1 MSPFLPW
8 AKTIR
13 QHLEKNRG
21 SRRQSLWKYPI
32 SPDLQQV
39 FHQYIA
45 ILLCIPYSAPVLCQF
60 QPPFP
65 VQQNCLFRTEPPPSA
80 RFEHKNPH
88 NNQILYKFRYLCL
101 KWQLL
106 STVSIYPSSFITHLF
121 SIIHL
126 ISDFIRFSVP
136 LLYRYYF
143 KIQLVLSALVYSD
156 AFHTPNIKLPI
167 NKITG
172 NTVSLSY
179 VSLSDLLSLLYES
192 CNSIIFVQ
200 T

>member
-1 MSPFLPW
+1 M
-8 AKTIR
+8 
-13 QHLEKNRG
+13 
-21 SRRQSLWKYPI
+21 
-32 SPDLQQV
+32 
-39 FHQYIA
+39 
-45 ILLCIPYSAPVLCQF
+45 
-60 QPPFP
+60 
-65 VQQNCLFRTEPPPSA
+65 
-80 RFEHKNPH
+80 
-88 NNQILYKFRYLCL
+88 
-101 KWQLL
+101 
-106 STVSIYPSSFITHLF
+106 
-121 SIIHL
+121 
-126 ISDFIRFSVP
+126 
-136 LLYRYYF
+136 LYRYYF